1 MKRKNTRKFVAYYRV
16 STRKQKQSGLG
27 LEAQRTAV
35 SEYARQNGG
44 TVIAEYTETETG
56 KTSDRPNL
64 ADAIGHTRLSAATLV
79 IAKLDRLARN
89 VHFTSGLM
97 ESGVEFVACDNPDAN
112 KLTIHLLAAMAEHEA
127 TQISNRTKDA
137 LQATKARGV
146 KLGSA
151 RPGHWEGREH
161 LRGWAKAT
169 KAAATRRAE
178 KAREEYAFLVPTLQ
192 KMQSEGQSLR
202 EMAAWLNK
210 QGHRTRRGRPFTG
223 AIVWRILKRAEED
236 KAAWPPLQRRS
247 RAWA

>member
-16 STRKQKQSGLG
+16 STRKQEQSGLG

-35 SEYARQNGG
+35 AEYARRNGG

-56 KTSDRPNL
+56 KRSDRPNL
-64 ADAIGHTRLSAATLV
+64 AEAIGHARLSAATLV

-97 ESGVEFVACDNPDAN
+97 ESGIEFVACDNPDAN

-137 LQATKARGV
+137 LQAAKARGT

-161 LRGWAKAT
+161 RRGWAKAT
-169 KAAATRRAE
+169 KAAAEKRSR

-192 KMQSEGQSLR
+192 QMHAEGKSFQKLA
-202 EMAAWLNK
+202 EWLND
-210 QGHRTRRGRPFTG
+210 QGHTTRRGAAFTS
-223 AIVWRILKRAEED
+223 AIVWRILNRVEED
-236 KAAWPPLQRRS
+236 KAA
-247 RAWA
+247 

>member
-1 MKRKNTRKFVAYYRV
+1 MKGKNTSKLHRKCVAYYRV
-16 STRKQKQSGLG
+16 STKGQERSGLG
-27 LEAQRTAV
+27 LEAQRAAV
-35 SEYARQNGG
+35 SEYANQNGG

-56 KTSDRPNL
+56 KRSDRPNL
-64 ADAIGHTRLSAATLV
+64 AEAIGHARLSAATLV

-137 LQATKARGV
+137 LQAAKARGT

-161 LRGWAKAT
+161 RRGWAKAT
-169 KAAATRRAE
+169 RAAARKRSQE
-178 KAREEYAFLVPTLQ
+178 AREEYAFLVPTLRRMQREGKSFQ
-192 KMQSEGQSLR
+192 KM
-202 EMAAWLNK
+202 ADWLNG
-210 QGHRTRRGRPFTG
+210 QGHTTRRGAAFTS
-223 AIVWRILKRAEED
+223 AIVWRILNRAEED
-236 KAAWPPLQRRS
+236 KAA
-247 RAWA
+247 